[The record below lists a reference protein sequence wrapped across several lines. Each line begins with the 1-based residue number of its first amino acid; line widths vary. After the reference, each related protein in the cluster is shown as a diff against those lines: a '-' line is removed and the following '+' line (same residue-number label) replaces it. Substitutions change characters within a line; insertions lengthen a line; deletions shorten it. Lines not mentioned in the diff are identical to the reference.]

1 MNPMRSANLGRAR
14 AERFFL
20 GCVCPF
26 LILNSPALPHP
37 PIRLIDNQWGLS
49 ILLNISPSFCGAS
62 TVSNGRSKFQ
72 VTGPRPTGVSS
83 LSVRSR
89 VLLLSSDLMRLNHFG
104 VKYYLLLLLQSPP
117 VAVKYGASLERARR
131 PFKCCRSVSLDGW
144 I

>member
-1 MNPMRSANLGRAR
+1 MCLS
-14 AERFFL
+14 
-20 GCVCPF
+20 
-26 LILNSPALPHP
+26 LPDFKPPRTPP

-131 PFKCCRSVSLDGW
+131 PFKCCRSVSLDG
-144 I
+144 

>member
-26 LILNSPALPHP
+26 LILNSPVLPHP

-104 VKYYLLLLLQSPP
+104 VKYYLFFLLLQSPP

-131 PFKCCRSVSLDGW
+131 PFKCCRSVSLDG
-144 I
+144 